1 MAATLCAPLRGAEDS
16 FLLVARYVVLWI
28 ILSLVIVAT
37 IFDLR
42 TREVPDWI
50 AMAILT
56 CALLATAFGW
66 GAVQWPGLIA
76 GLLLG
81 LACSAAVFYL
91 GGLGG
96 ADVKLVAAL
105 GAAVGPG
112 SLLCVLFWTAIAG
125 GLLALA
131 AKSRG
136 KRDFAYVPAIAAGL
150 LIQTLWPEGLRS
162 VLLR

>member
-1 MAATLCAPLRGAEDS
+1 M
-16 FLLVARYVVLWI
+16 LWI

-37 IFDLR
+37 ICDLR

-50 AMAILT
+50 ALAILT
-56 CALLATAFGW
+56 CAVLATAFGW
-66 GAVQWPGLIA
+66 SEIRWPGLIA

-96 ADVKLVAAL
+96 ADVKLMAAIGSCR
-105 GAAVGPG
+105 GAGRASAVDA
-112 SLLCVLFWTAIAG
+112 LLDRAWRAV
-125 GLLALA
+125 LLALA

-136 KRDFAYVPAIAAGL
+136 KRDFAYVPAIAAGC
-150 LIQTLWPEGLRS
+150 
-162 VLLR
+162 

>member
-1 MAATLCAPLRGAEDS
+1 MH
-16 FLLVARYVVLWI
+16 WI
-28 ILSLVIVAT
+28 ILSLVIVAA
-37 IFDLR
+37 IVDFR

-50 AMAILT
+50 ALAILT
-56 CALLATAFGW
+56 CAVLATGFAW
-66 GAVQWPGLIA
+66 SEIRWPGLIA

-96 ADVKLVAAL
+96 ADVKLIAAL
-105 GAAVGPG
+105 GAALGPI
-112 SLLCVLFWTAIAG
+112 SLLCVLFWTVLAG

-136 KRDFAYVPAIAAGL
+136 RGEFAYVPAIAAGL
-150 LIQTLWPEGLRS
+150 LIQTLWPEGLRN

>member
-1 MAATLCAPLRGAEDS
+1 M
-16 FLLVARYVVLWI
+16 LWI

-37 IFDLR
+37 ICDLR

-50 AMAILT
+50 ALAILT
-56 CALLATAFGW
+56 CAVLATTFGW
-66 GAVQWPGLIA
+66 GEIRWPGLFA

-105 GAAVGPG
+105 GAALGPI

-125 GLLALA
+125 GLLALV

-136 KRDFAYVPAIAAGL
+136 KRDFAYVPAIATGL
-150 LIQTLWPEGLRS
+150 LIQTLWPEGLRN

>member
-1 MAATLCAPLRGAEDS
+1 
-16 FLLVARYVVLWI
+16 VARYVVHWI

-50 AMAILT
+50 ALAILI
-56 CALLATAFGW
+56 CAVLATACGW
-66 GAVQWPGLIA
+66 SEVRWPGLIL

-81 LACSAAVFYL
+81 FACSAAVFYV

-96 ADVKLVAAL
+96 ADVKLI
-105 GAAVGPG
+105 AAVGAAAGPVPI
-112 SLLCVLFWTAIAG
+112 LCVLFWTAIAG

-131 AKSRG
+131 AKLRG
-136 KRDFAYVPAIAAGL
+136 RRDFAYAPAIAAGL

>member
-1 MAATLCAPLRGAEDS
+1 MAATLCAPLRGAEDLF
-16 FLLVARYVVLWI
+16 FLAARYVVLWI

-50 AMAILT
+50 ALAILT
-56 CALLATAFGW
+56 CAVLATAFGW
-66 GAVQWPGLIA
+66 GEVQWPGLIA

-105 GAAVGPG
+105 GAAVGPV

>member
-1 MAATLCAPLRGAEDS
+1 M
-16 FLLVARYVVLWI
+16 LWI

-37 IFDLR
+37 ICDLR

-50 AMAILT
+50 ALAILT

-66 GAVQWPGLIA
+66 SEIRWPGLIA

-91 GGLGG
+91 GGLGRRG
-96 ADVKLVAAL
+96 CQLVAAL
-105 GAAVGPG
+105 GAAVGPVA
-112 SLLCVLFWTAIAG
+112 LLCVLFWTAMAG

-136 KRDFAYVPAIAAGL
+136 KRDFAYVPAIAVGL